1 MNHQMSDAELHEAVH
16 AQRVAS
22 VMTRY
27 GLACDERDRTTLEQ
41 LFHPD
46 ARAVYDVDSDV
57 TGNTA
62 IAEWIAGATEH
73 LLWQQH
79 AMRVMKVDVEGD
91 RATAVSYLTSHQVA
105 KDATDVTLMMNSRY
119 DTELELL
126 DGAWRIRRLHLV
138 VGTIEHRPI
147 ILGSLAA
154 AVSTEEQHV

>member
-16 AQRVAS
+16 AQRVAG

-27 GLACDERDRTTLEQ
+27 GLACDERDRATLEQ
-41 LFHPD
+41 LFHPE

-57 TGNTA
+57 SGNTA

-79 AMRVMKVDVEGD
+79 AMRVMKVDVDGD

-119 DTELELL
+119 DTELELTG
-126 DGAWRIRRLHLV
+126 GAWRIRRLHLV

-147 ILGSLAA
+147 VLGSLAG
-154 AVSTEEQHV
+154 STTTEDQHV